1 MVTNLKIARQRKGL
15 RQKELGDLINLSS
28 KTISNYEA
36 GIRDP
41 DIKTL
46 IKIAQVL
53 EVTIAYLVGL
63 EQKTLVEQIRE
74 RIHELNREELADILS
89 DYIEVIAKIK

>member
-1 MVTNLKIARQRKGL
+1 MLTNLKNARQKKGL
-15 RQKELGDLINLSS
+15 KQKELADLLDLSS

-36 GIRDP
+36 GTRDP

-46 IKIAQVL
+46 IKMARIL
-53 EVTIAYLVGL
+53 EVTIDYLVGL
-63 EQKTLVEQIRE
+63 EEKTLVEQIRD
-74 RIHELNREELADILS
+74 RIAELNREELADLLG

>member
-53 EVTIAYLVGL
+53 EVTIDYLVGL

>member
-1 MVTNLKIARQRKGL
+1 MLNNLKIARQKKGL
-15 RQKELGDLINLSS
+15 KQKELGDLLDLSP

-36 GIRDP
+36 GTRDP

-46 IKIAQVL
+46 IKMARIL
-53 EVTIAYLVGL
+53 EVTIDYLVGL
-63 EQKTLVEQIRE
+63 EEKTLVEQIRD
-74 RIHELNREELADILS
+74 RIAELNREELADLLG

>member
-1 MVTNLKIARQRKGL
+1 MLTNLKNARQKKGL
-15 RQKELGDLINLSS
+15 KQKELADLLDLSS

-36 GIRDP
+36 GARDP

-46 IKIAQVL
+46 IKMARIL
-53 EVTIAYLVGL
+53 EVTIDYLVGL
-63 EQKTLVEQIRE
+63 EEKTLVEQIRD
-74 RIHELNREELADILS
+74 RIAELNRDELADLLA

>member
-1 MVTNLKIARQRKGL
+1 MVTNFKIARQRKGL

-28 KTISNYEA
+28 NTISNYEA

-53 EVTIAYLVGL
+53 EVTIDYLVGL

>member
-1 MVTNLKIARQRKGL
+1 MLTNLKNARQKKGL
-15 RQKELGDLINLSS
+15 KQKELADLLDLSS

-36 GIRDP
+36 GASDP

-46 IKIAQVL
+46 IKMARIL
-53 EVTIAYLVGL
+53 EVTIDYLVGL
-63 EQKTLVEQIRE
+63 EEKTLVDQIRD
-74 RIHELNREELADILS
+74 RIAELNRDELADLLG